1 MRYAH
6 ITGWGMAVPER
17 VLTNHDLAQ
26 MVETNDQWIRT
37 RTGIRERHVAG
48 PEDTT
53 ATLATRAARQALK
66 IAQVRPEEVDLI
78 IVATSS
84 PEYNNFPATA
94 ALVQEALG
102 ATRAGA
108 FDLAAACS
116 GFIFA
121 VNMAAQSIRS
131 GALDTVLVIG
141 AETLSR
147 IVDWQDRNTCVLFG
161 DGAGAFVL
169 QAFEEPGGVL
179 SGVMRADGSGAE
191 TLYIPAGGSRLPT
204 SEETVAR
211 RLHFVKMNGR
221 EVFRFATRV
230 MAEATHEAA
239 TAAGWEVEEI
249 DLVIPHQANVRI
261 IEAAAKRL
269 KMPMERFVV
278 NLDRYGNTSTASI
291 PIAAYEAAQEG
302 RLRPGD
308 KVIMVGFGGGLTW
321 GAIAVQ
327 WSGPIPKPRPKRTFL
342 QIWASRWWHR
352 LRSVWRRLRRRLP
365 SWLP

>member
-6 ITGWGMAVPER
+6 ITGWGMAVPDR

-26 MVETNDQWIRT
+26 MVDTSDEWIRT

-53 ATLATRAARQALK
+53 ASLAVRAALQALET
-66 IAQVRPEEVDLI
+66 AQVRPNEVDLI

-94 ALVQEALG
+94 SLVQDAIG

-121 VNMAAQSIRS
+121 VNMAAQTIRS

-141 AETLSR
+141 TETLSR

-169 QAFEEPGGVL
+169 QASSEPGGVL
-179 SGVMRADGSGAE
+179 SGVMRSDGSGAE
-191 TLYIPAGGSRLPT
+191 TLYIPAGGSRLPA
-204 SEETVAR
+204 SAETVAQ
-211 RLHFVKMNGR
+211 RLHFVRMNGR

-230 MAEATHEAA
+230 MADATREAVA
-239 TAAGWEVEEI
+239 AAGWSLEEL

-278 NLDRYGNTSTASI
+278 TLDRYGNTSTASI
-291 PIAAYEAAQEG
+291 PITACEAARAG

-308 KVIMVGFGGGLTW
+308 KVVMVGFGGGLTW

-327 WSGPIPKPRPKRTFL
+327 WSGPLTTLKARRTVRRPYL
-342 QIWASRWWHR
+342 WWNR
-352 LRSVWRRLRRRLP
+352 LRSTLRRLGRRLLGWL
-365 SWLP
+365 SWP

>member
-6 ITGWGMAVPER
+6 ITGWGMAVPEQ
-17 VLTNHDLAQ
+17 VLTNDDLAQ
-26 MVETNDQWIRT
+26 MVDTNDEWIRT

-48 PEDTT
+48 PEEST
-53 ATLATRAARQALK
+53 ATLATQAALQALET
-66 IAQVRPEEVDLI
+66 AGVRPTEVDLI

-94 ALVQEALG
+94 CVVQDAIG
-102 ATRAGA
+102 ASRAGA

-121 VNMAAQSIRS
+121 VNMAAQAIRS
-131 GALDTVLVIG
+131 GALETVLVIG

-169 QAFEEPGGVL
+169 QASEEPGGVL
-179 SGVMRADGSGAE
+179 GGVMRADGSGAE
-191 TLYIPAGGSRLPT
+191 TLYIPAGGSRLPP
-204 SEETVAR
+204 SEETFAQ

-230 MAEATHEAA
+230 MADATREAA
-239 TAAGWEVEEI
+239 AAAGWEIESL
-249 DLVIPHQANVRI
+249 DLIIPHQANVRI
-261 IEAAAKRL
+261 IESAAKRL
-269 KMPMERFVV
+269 KLPLERFVV

-291 PIAAYEAAQEG
+291 PIAAFEAAQEG

-308 KVIMVGFGGGLTW
+308 KVVMVGFGGGLTW

-327 WSGPIPKPRPKRTFL
+327 WSGPLTKPKAKRAVPKPYL
-342 QIWASRWWHR
+342 WWSR
-352 LRSVWRRLRRRLP
+352 LRSMLRRLGRRLLA
-365 SWLP
+365 WLPWP